1 MVDGTLSSRLIN
13 GSCHCGN
20 VCFSLQWPEGEDPIA
35 ARVCGCDFCT
45 RHGGSWTSHPDAA
58 LTVNIGDP
66 SLVSKYRF
74 ATATADFMV
83 CSVCGVVPL
92 VLSEIDGTSY
102 AVVNVNTFEDAGSLE
117 VTRSATDFDGE
128 EQADRLQR
136 RRRNWISRVNF
147 D

>member
-1 MVDGTLSSRLIN
+1 MSGRLII

-20 VCFSLQWPEGEDPIA
+20 VQFSMQWPDGEDAIS

-45 RHGGSWTSHPDAA
+45 RHGGAWTSHPDAT
-58 LTVNIGDP
+58 LTVSTGDQ

-92 VLSEIDGTSY
+92 VLSEIDGTCY
-102 AVVNVNTFEDAGSLE
+102 AVVNVNTFEDVGPLE
-117 VTRSATDFDGE
+117 ITRSATDFEGE

-136 RRRNWISRVNF
+136 RRCNWIPRVTF